1 MNDASAAIALGR
13 RIDLAREPDILVA
26 GFRIRPTACEV
37 SAAGRRVHLQPRVMQ
52 VLIALARAGGEPV
65 SRETLIEACWGDV
78 TIGEDALNRCIQRL
92 RRLAGTVAY
101 GAFTV
106 ETIPRVGYRLTVGGV
121 VLASARQAEPVS
133 ATPTK
138 PSVAV
143 LPFANLTGDR
153 DRAYFADGVTEAIAL
168 SLSRA
173 RTLFVVADGP
183 RLPQGDR
190 GSGRSDAAGE
200 LGPRYLLSGNV
211 RKEAGRIRIDAKLT
225 NPSDGVQLWGGR
237 FDEASE
243 DPFTLQDKVAIA
255 VAGGVEPAVVAAE
268 MRWVLKH
275 PSNNPNSY
283 ELYLRGLRH
292 CRKRDREEYR
302 TAIEFLNRSIALD
315 PEYRLALALAA
326 HMHSLVDRFGWAED
340 PEANRAR
347 GTELAERAIMLA
359 GDDTVVLA
367 HAGTAIS
374 LLNRDPAAADLLAR
388 AVALNPA
395 NSYIWHLSGH
405 YHAHLGDADTA
416 LEHLL
421 TSLRL
426 EPIAHR
432 SNVVGAMAAALF
444 RKGRFEESVAFGR
457 EAVRTA
463 DGPMSNLMLAG
474 GCAQLGLYSEAA
486 AALRRYRA
494 LTTLPIDIF
503 ARRSMNDTGE
513 RKLLLDSIAA
523 VEAASQLAG
532 DDRD

>member
-13 RIDLAREPDILVA
+13 RIDLTREPDIVVA
-26 GFRIRPTACEV
+26 GVRIRPTACEV
-37 SAAGRRVHLQPRVMQ
+37 SAAARRAHLQPRVMQ

-65 SRETLIEACWGDV
+65 SRETLIEVCWGDV
-78 TIGEDALNRCIQRL
+78 IVGEDALNRCIQRL
-92 RRLAGTVAY
+92 RRLAETVAN
-101 GAFTV
+101 GAFTI
-106 ETIPRVGYRLTVGGV
+106 ETIPRVGYRLTVGEA
-121 VLASARQAEPVS
+121 VLAWARQAEPRP
-133 ATPTK
+133 APPTK

-143 LPFANLTGDR
+143 LPFANRTGNR

-173 RTLFVVADGP
+173 RTLFVVADGS
-183 RLPQGDR
+183 RLPQR
-190 GSGRSDAAGE
+190 GKGSVRRDAAGE
-200 LGPRYLLSGNV
+200 LGSRYVLSGNI
-211 RKEAGRIRIDAKLT
+211 RKAGGRIRIDAKLT

-243 DPFTLQDKVAIA
+243 DLFTLQDKVAIA

-275 PSNNPNSY
+275 PSDNPNSY

-302 TAIEFLNRSIALD
+302 TAIEFLNRAIALD

-326 HMHSLVDRFGWAED
+326 HMHSQVDLFGWAED
-340 PEANRAR
+340 SEANRAR
-347 GTELAERAIMLA
+347 GTELAERAIILA
-359 GDDTVVLA
+359 GDDAVVLA

-374 LLNRDPAAADLLAR
+374 VLNRDPAAADLLAR

-395 NSYIWHLSGH
+395 NSYIWFLSGL
-405 YHAHLGDADTA
+405 YQAQFGDADTA
-416 LEHLL
+416 IEHLL

-432 SNVVGAMAAALF
+432 SNVVGAMAKALF
-444 RKGRFEESVAFGR
+444 RKGRFEESVAFAR

-463 DGPMSNLMLAG
+463 DGPMSHLLLAG
-474 GCAQLGLYSEAA
+474 GCAELGQDSEAV
-486 AALRRYRA
+486 AALSRYRA
-494 LTTLPIDIF
+494 LTTLPIDMF
-503 ARRSMNDTGE
+503 ARKLMHDPGE
-513 RKLLLDSIAA
+513 LKLLLDSIAA
-523 VEAASQLAG
+523 VEAASPLAG